1 MNMILINKKREKR
14 EREKREREKQ
24 EHEKREREKQEREK
38 QEHEKQEREKR
49 EREQQEQERE
59 QQEREQQ
66 EREQREREKRERE
79 QQEREQ
85 QEREQQEREQQE
97 REKQEREQQER
108 EQQEREQQE
117 REKQEREQQEREQQE
132 HEKREREKQE
142 REQQEREKQERIK
155 RNQDYLN
162 KIKIKLVI
170 FHSQGK
176 PHDNALDIT
185 DQNNIMIETY
195 KNDFDEIIVYT
206 PEIIRNLGYGDLCN
220 DYEDFGVIKANK
232 EQKNIGFSKWKPLI
246 LKLELLK
253 STSNDIIVYHD
264 VNCKKYPIYNKFTQ
278 VRNTIFDIIN
288 ECNYDF
294 FFPQEHGNKLKRWCK
309 NTVLLELG
317 KNKDFNREFSQF
329 CVNFIILKNTTI
341 TMCMLD
347 EWLECCKNERWIN
360 GVSYHNENSYFCWY
374 CPEQSIINNIIANWI
389 KEKKHNID
397 KKFPFFYLDHR
408 NINNCHK
415 ITNYDYLKYLEL

>member
-79 QQEREQ
+79 Q
-85 QEREQQEREQQE
+85 
-97 REKQEREQQER
+97 QEREQQER

-329 CVNFIILKNTTI
+329 CVNFIILKNTNI
-341 TMCMLD
+341 L
-347 EWLECCKNERWIN
+347 LFIN
-360 GVSYHNENSYFCWY
+360 KFL
-374 CPEQSIINNIIANWI
+374 
-389 KEKKHNID
+389 
-397 KKFPFFYLDHR
+397 KKFIKYFIIFLINFYF
-408 NINNCHK
+408 
-415 ITNYDYLKYLEL
+415 KYN